1 MIQVFDNFLDKELFS
16 DLKEQIFNN
25 KFPWFFNN
33 FISDKDDDEHFYF
46 EHWFY
51 NNDSI
56 QSEFIKE
63 LLEPVLEKLGWYK
76 LYRAKLNL
84 FTKEKKRIIHGK
96 HIDITNKTDSG
107 ETSYV
112 PDVAILYMNTNDGG
126 TWTEDDI
133 INSVENRLLIM
144 SGDVKH
150 ASITQTDEKVRILYN
165 INYDGTTSN

>member
-1 MIQVFDNFLDKELFS
+1 MIQVFNNFLDKELFGS
-16 DLKEQIFNN
+16 LKTQIFNN
-25 KFPWFFNN
+25 QFPWYFNN

-63 LLEPVLEKLGWYK
+63 LLEPVLEKLGWNK

-84 FTKEKKRIIHGK
+84 FTKEKKCIVHGK

-107 ETSYV
+107 EANYV
-112 PDVAILYMNTNDGG
+112 PDVAILYMNSNDGG
-126 TWTEDDI
+126 TWTEDGI
-133 INSVENRLLIM
+133 IDSVENRLLIM
-144 SGDVKH
+144 SGDVEH

>member
-25 KFPWFFNN
+25 QFPWFFNN

-96 HIDITNKTDSG
+96 HIDITNNTESN
-107 ETSYV
+107 
-112 PDVAILYMNTNDGG
+112 VAILYMNSNDGG
-126 TWTEDDI
+126 TWTEDDL

>member
-1 MIQVFDNFLDKELFS
+1 MILVFNNFLDKELFGS
-16 DLKEQIFNN
+16 LKTQIFNN
-25 KFPWFFNN
+25 QFPWYFNN

-63 LLEPVLEKLGWYK
+63 LLEPVLEKLGWNK

-84 FTKEKKRIIHGK
+84 FTKEKKCIVHGK

-107 ETSYV
+107 ETNYV
-112 PDVAILYMNTNDGG
+112 PDVAILYMNSNDGG
-126 TWTEDDI
+126 TWTEDGI
-133 INSVENRLLIM
+133 IDSVENRLLIM
-144 SGDVKH
+144 SGDVEH
-150 ASITQTDEKVRILYN
+150 ASITHTDEKVRILYN